1 MTKDVEK
8 IVRRVISKI
17 IEENTGM
24 NTDDIELKGD
34 LSLIG
39 GGFLDSLSIVEVVQS
54 LQKEFGVKVTASD
67 VSMTNFNTIDLIV
80 KFVKECI
87 DRDKG

>member
-1 MTKDVEK
+1 VTKDVEK